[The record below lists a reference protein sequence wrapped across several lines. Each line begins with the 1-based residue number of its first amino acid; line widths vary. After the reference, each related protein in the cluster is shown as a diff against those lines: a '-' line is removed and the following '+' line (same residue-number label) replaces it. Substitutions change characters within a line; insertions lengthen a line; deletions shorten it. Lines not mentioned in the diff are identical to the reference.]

1 MNTRGCR
8 KGPGQTCAGGPA
20 AGRGTG
26 LGTPDSDLGAPLR
39 DQRRGSRRHGLRAL
53 AVECSGAQSSHQGV
67 PRGVN
72 LGPPRWAPSQERQ
85 AGDTRT
91 RPASVTGPQELCGFT
106 YMTTEQP
113 AGGFSR
119 GCPVGLP
126 VTPEAGLVSAA
137 IRAALPARSEAGRS
151 LARSL
156 EGHGSHAPPLPS
168 PQPAPR
174 AARPTRSARRPT
186 APGGA
191 GRARPSP
198 LAAAC
203 PGNSHHAQ
211 LPVLST
217 SAAPPGPD
225 RPPASFPGSR
235 RPLRV
240 ERRDARAPR
249 HLTARGRFA
258 RPAPPRPASR
268 CRAADRAR
276 SGSQVPRDPRRAPFA
291 PGPAGARAPS
301 NP

>member
-1 MNTRGCR
+1 MRPPRSHARGTHSGTVNTGGCR

-39 DQRRGSRRHGLRAL
+39 DQRVGSRRHGLRAL
-53 AVECSGAQSSHQGV
+53 AAECSGAQSSHQGV

-72 LGPPRWAPSQERQ
+72 LGPPRCAPSQERQ

-126 VTPEAGLVSAA
+126 VTPEAGFVSAA

-174 AARPTRSARRPT
+174 AALGGPQRR
-186 APGGA
+186 
-191 GRARPSP
+191 
-198 LAAAC
+198 
-203 PGNSHHAQ
+203 
-211 LPVLST
+211 
-217 SAAPPGPD
+217 AAPAEHGPHPS
-225 RPPASFPGSR
+225 RPPAQGIATTHSSLSSPPR
-235 RPLRV
+235 RPLR
-240 ERRDARAPR
+240 
-249 HLTARGRFA
+249 
-258 RPAPPRPASR
+258 
-268 CRAADRAR
+268 
-276 SGSQVPRDPRRAPFA
+276 DPTVHPLPS
-291 PGPAGARAPS
+291 PGPGVHSESSAGTRAHRGT
-301 NP
+301 